1 MNLKKVVLNPNKTPW
16 LIATIDINKNQ
27 TLISST
33 FKLEITNGI
42 AMIELNN
49 TIALLVVELKIGELY
64 NFLINFY
71 DYFIGTFI
79 TTFLMNSGWSNI
91 NWGACKSFGK
101 KIANTPLPVSIYVFS
116 PIPL

>member
-33 FKLEITNGI
+33 FNSEITNGI

-49 TIALLVVELKIGELY
+49 IIALLVVELKIGELY
-64 NFLINFY
+64 IFFIKLVGYI
-71 DYFIGTFI
+71 IGTFI
-79 TTFLMNSGWSNI
+79 TTFFI
-91 NWGACKSFGK
+91 K
-101 KIANTPLPVSIYVFS
+101 AN
-116 PIPL
+116 